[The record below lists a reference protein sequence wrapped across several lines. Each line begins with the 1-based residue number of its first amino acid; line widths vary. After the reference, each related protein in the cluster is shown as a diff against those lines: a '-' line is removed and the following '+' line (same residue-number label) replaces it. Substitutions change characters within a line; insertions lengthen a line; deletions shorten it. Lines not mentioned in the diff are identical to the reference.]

1 MWNSTVSFLV
11 QCDKEMNIIHTFW
24 YEPVYLIS
32 PYQKKI
38 QEIFLPEE
46 ELRMK
51 EMFTEARS
59 TNKPVSCAG
68 SFKTLIGEEVSLCM
82 MQMEDRMLIHG
93 LRRDVFWSSVE
104 KEELSIIIHRFMG
117 VVRDSYGE
125 INTKDELLIRQA
137 FEEVQKL
144 NNDLLNMKRELLKAN
159 AKLNE
164 ANEELSN
171 RLVKDALTGLVS
183 RYQYRDEI
191 LGMIRKNPEKEGIFA
206 FIDLDDFKS
215 INDTFGHRAG
225 DEFLKAFAGRLM
237 LLPFNQ
243 LICMRISGDE
253 FGLYL
258 HGYDKVE
265 KTHQDHLWKSISEI
279 VLAKPILIE
288 EKEFPVSCSA
298 GMSIYGRDTQDIY
311 DLIEYADFAMYEVK
325 KNGKKSYSSFKMDRY
340 KEKKTVI
347 L

>member
-1 MWNSTVSFLV
+1 MLKSTVSFLV

-32 PYQKKI
+32 PFQKKI

-51 EMFTEARS
+51 EMFAEARS
-59 TNKPVSCAG
+59 TNKPVSCEG

-237 LLPFNQ
+237 LLPFDQ
-243 LICMRISGDE
+243 LICMRISGD
-253 FGLYL
+253 
-258 HGYDKVE
+258 DKVE
-265 KTHQDHLWKSISEI
+265 RTHRENLWKAITEI

-288 EKEFPVSCSA
+288 QEEFPVSCSV
-298 GMSIYGRDTQDIY
+298 GMSIYGRDTRDIY
-311 DLIEYADFAMYEVK
+311 DLIEYADFAMYEIK
-325 KNGKKSYSSFKMDRY
+325 KNGKKSYSNFKMDRY
-340 KEKKTVI
+340 KEKKRKR
-347 L
+347 